1 MSFLTRKNKKL
12 SLGRLAASLEKSD
25 REKLLEGYDLKNFVK
40 IFEDRE
46 LMSTLFALFEND
58 LNVSGTARELFMH
71 RNTLIYRLNKLKAAT
86 GLDITTFSGAITFI
100 VLHCFYMSGRGDAKE
115 RHGQ

>member
-58 LNVSGTARELFMH
+58 LNVSGTARALFMH
-71 RNTLIYRLNKLKAAT
+71 RNTLMYRLDKIERVTGLNLRKFSDAVTFRLITILNKL
-86 GLDITTFSGAITFI
+86 
-100 VLHCFYMSGRGDAKE
+100 V
-115 RHGQ
+115 